1 MIKVLKSF
9 DSAHSAVNWMTQN
22 RIEDTSIETT
32 GTLKSMGMGG
42 IPSGNYHVVLK
53 SRPFLSRVGGAINP
67 ANWVSAIRNRGTEF
81 DPNDATDILSR
92 VAQDRAAG
100 AASGKGHTPLS
111 IKVPTETI
119 GGRDAVRKISPSRI
133 RPEGESI
140 EAGAVRTF
148 DTDLINPTH
157 LGTDIQ
163 DMAGR
168 TGRKINQDTANRLNE
183 SVGLNLTSREQD
195 RLAGEMGIARRKKGT
210 GDTLTQSISRENLV
224 NIITKSVI
232 DVLKSEEDDFRARFQ
247 RANEAAGPRQ
257 NAFGSDT
264 PTVFDVQQRAV
275 ERIFQA
281 GGQGATD
288 LHALRDAIE
297 QRKSPEEI
305 RALQG
310 RAWGHIIRHQKDTG
324 EIE

>member
-9 DSAHSAVNWMTQN
+9 DSAHSAVSWMSQN

-32 GTLKSMGMGG
+32 STLKSMGMGR

-81 DPNDATDILSR
+81 DPDDATDILSR
-92 VAQDRAAG
+92 VAQDRAAR

-133 RPEGESI
+133 RPEGESN

-148 DTDLINPTH
+148 RTDLINPTH

-163 DMAGR
+163 EMAGH

-210 GDTLTQSISRENLV
+210 GDTLTQSISREDLV

-232 DVLKSEEDDFRARFQ
+232 NVLKSEHEEPMEGTPEHYANWLSGLTSEDIRRHGIDM
-247 RANEAAGPRQ
+247 Q
-257 NAFGSDT
+257 NPLATYAEHYPEDLAKY
-264 PTVFDVQQRAV
+264 V
-275 ERIFQA
+275 
-281 GGQGATD
+281 GGD
-288 LHALRDAIE
+288 E
-297 QRKSPEEI
+297 
-305 RALQG
+305 G
-310 RAWGHIIRHQKDTG
+310 RYYHFYDIYG
-324 EIE
+324 